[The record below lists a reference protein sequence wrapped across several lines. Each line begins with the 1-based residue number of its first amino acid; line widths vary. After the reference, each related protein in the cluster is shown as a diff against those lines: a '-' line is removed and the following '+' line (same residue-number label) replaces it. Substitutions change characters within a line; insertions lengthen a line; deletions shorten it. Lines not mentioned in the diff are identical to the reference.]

1 VSENLLP
8 YRDALLDVALEAGEA
23 IMDVYKRDFAVTAKT
38 DDSPL
43 TEADLA
49 AHRIIGARLAAM
61 AAQIPVLSEESDQ
74 REYAQ
79 RRSWREMWLVDPLD
93 GTKEFVSRNGEFTV
107 NIALVREGQPLLGVV
122 HAPALG
128 RTYAGIKGEGAW
140 TRVDGRWQPIAAR
153 RYTGGR
159 AVVVVSRSHR
169 GKAVDEFLARLE
181 AKEGTAELVSSG
193 SSLKLCL
200 VAEGAA
206 DVYPRLG
213 PTSEWDTGAGQ
224 VVVEAAGGKVRDLHM
239 HPLRYNK
246 VDLLNPWFIAAGSGD
261 YDWTQFSSGLM
272 R

>member
-1 VSENLLP
+1 MSENLLS

-23 IMDVYKRDFAVTAKT
+23 IMEVYKRDFTVTAKA

-49 AHRIIGARLAAM
+49 AHRIIGARLADIAGH
-61 AAQIPVLSEESDQ
+61 IPVLSEESDQ
-74 REYAQ
+74 KEYAQ
-79 RRSWREMWLVDPLD
+79 RRSWSEMWLVDPLD

-107 NIALVREGQPLLGVV
+107 NIALVRDGQPLLGVV
-122 HAPALG
+122 HAPALA
-128 RTYAGIKGEGAW
+128 RTYAGVKGEAAW
-140 TRVDGRWQPIAAR
+140 TRVDSRWQPIAAR

-159 AVVVVSRSHR
+159 AVVVASRSHR
-169 GKAVDEFLARLE
+169 GKAVDEFLARLQ

-224 VVVEAAGGKVRDLHM
+224 AVVEAAGGTVQDLHM
-239 HPLRYNK
+239 RSLHYNK
-246 VDLLNPWFIAAGSGD
+246 ADLLNPWFIAAGSGN
-261 YDWTQFSSGLM
+261 YDWAGLTTGM
-272 R
+272 IQ